1 MDQWLA
7 YLPRNWK
14 VTDSNSAVDT
24 PTKKGKLKKGGG
36 WCESLHLK
44 RKQIDPVWVWHTF
57 KKNTF

>member
-36 WCESLHLK
+36 L
-44 RKQIDPVWVWHTF
+44 VWEFTF
-57 KKNTF
+57 EKKANWSGLGLAHI